1 MQKGKVKKQNRFMYS
16 RIESSRVESR
26 VNRLKEPEQYNQQSK
41 WTKWH
46 FIEQKEA
53 QSHNTGYRLLWQN
66 ATESQLLRR
75 DKHKQIK
82 TGQ

>member
-1 MQKGKVKKQNRFMYS
+1 MYS

-46 FIEQKEA
+46 FIE
-53 QSHNTGYRLLWQN
+53 
-66 ATESQLLRR
+66 
-75 DKHKQIK
+75 
-82 TGQ
+82 